1 MNVIASCL
9 LSNCFVKKTRTL
21 LTLHVLQPSNY
32 TQNVSLHFLKFLA
45 LAVAEITLKME
56 IL

>member
-9 LSNCFVKKTRTL
+9 LSNCFAKQTRKL

-45 LAVAEITLKME
+45 LVVAEITLKME